1 MGVTTPKRRDQK
13 LQEKADASL
22 QDSLLKSLGA
32 GFTNFVATRKKSLD
46 LDHQEKV
53 RESLIVCFEAVFI
66 VARDQ
71 IL

>member
-53 RESLIVCFEAVFI
+53 RNQDLKTMIKSVKDKLN
-66 VARDQ
+66 
-71 IL
+71 